1 MKKAAMMLAAAL
13 RSPTSLASSSTMRT
27 SGSSSVQAAFAQ
39 QLRRKINIPL
49 ATQRS
54 DLYTLGTFPRD
65 TRRRLAA
72 AAMPALETE
81 DDEEQK
87 EEEDFHLDSTT
98 SNPWHISTGSTPPSN
113 LTLGYACD
121 NLTLGRSERIFTNR
135 SCHKGTFTSRGLDHV
150 SKLALNNCRDLTR
163 IIQWNND
170 NGVHLFRVSSKL
182 FPWSGQYELE
192 ALPDFAQI
200 CLELAA
206 AGELARSYGQR
217 LTNHPPHFIK
227 LASVDEEVRLR
238 SIADLEIQGR
248 VFDLMGFPPSHW
260 NKINIHVGG
269 VYGSKP
275 RTVER
280 FAQTFRSLSE
290 SVRHRLAVENDDRP
304 NSYSVTDLLPLH
316 HATGIPIT
324 FDFHHHQFCP
334 GGQTQQ
340 DAFETAISTWP
351 AGVRP
356 VVHWSEM
363 PECPERQRTHPHRHS
378 AFVYGPIH
386 LYGREADVDVMIESK
401 AKEVALLLY
410 RDEIAPRLALGKK
423 VLL

>member
-1 MKKAAMMLAAAL
+1 MRLAAAL
-13 RSPTSLASSSTMRT
+13 RSPTCLASSTMSTRSVG
-27 SGSSSVQAAFAQ
+27 SGSVQAAISQQ
-39 QLRRKINIPL
+39 QLRRKISIPIE
-49 ATQRS
+49 TIQRRY
-54 DLYTLGTFPRD
+54 LRPLGNFPRD

-72 AAMPALETE
+72 AAMPNLETE
-81 DDEEQK
+81 D
-87 EEEDFHLDSTT
+87 EDKDFNNITKS
-98 SNPWHISTGSTPPSN
+98 SNPWHCSTESTPLST

-121 NLTLGRSERIFTNR
+121 NLTLRRSGRIFTNR

-163 IIQWNND
+163 IIQWNHE
-170 NGVHLFRVSSKL
+170 NGVQLFRVSSKI

-192 ALPDFAQI
+192 ALPDFEEISAA
-200 CLELAA
+200 LAA

-227 LASVDEEVRLR
+227 LASTDEEVRLR
-238 SIADLEIQGR
+238 SIADLEIQAR

-275 RTVER
+275 RTLER
-280 FAQTFRSLSE
+280 FAQTFHSLSE
-290 SVRHRLAVENDDRP
+290 AVRYRLAVENDDRP

-316 HATGIPIT
+316 ASTGIPIT
-324 FDFHHHQFCP
+324 FDFHHHQFCR
-334 GGQTQQ
+334 GGQTQRE
-340 DAFETAISTWP
+340 AFEAAISTWP

-363 PECPERQRTHPHRHS
+363 PECPERQRTHPHAHS

-410 RDEIAPRLALGKK
+410 RDEIAPRLALEKK
-423 VLL
+423 VVLV

>member
-1 MKKAAMMLAAAL
+1 MAAAL
-13 RSPTSLASSSTMRT
+13 RSPTSLGSTTMSTT
-27 SGSSSVQAAFAQ
+27 SVPAAFSQ
-39 QLRRKINIPL
+39 QLRRQINTP
-49 ATQRS
+49 ATTYRNE
-54 DLYTLGTFPRD
+54 LHPANLPRD

-81 DDEEQK
+81 DDEEQ
-87 EEEDFHLDSTT
+87 EEEASLSSSSMHW
-98 SNPWHISTGSTPPSN
+98 PISTASVPPSK

-121 NLTLGRSERIFTNR
+121 NLTLRRSEHIFTNR
-135 SCHKGTFTSRGLDHV
+135 SCHKGTFTARGLDHV

-163 IIQWNND
+163 IIKWNHE

-192 ALPDFAQI
+192 SLPDFEEI
-200 CLELAA
+200 FSTLAT
-206 AGELARSYGQR
+206 AGDLARSYGQR

-227 LASVDEEVRLR
+227 LASTDEDVRLR
-238 SIADLEIQGR
+238 SIADLEIQAR
-248 VFDLMGFPPSHW
+248 VFDLMGFAPSHW

-269 VYGSKP
+269 VYGSKT
-275 RTVER
+275 RTLAR
-280 FAQTFRSLSE
+280 FARTFHSLSE

-304 NSYSVTDLLPLH
+304 NSYSVTDLIPLH
-316 HATGIPIT
+316 QATGIPIT
-324 FDFHHHQFCP
+324 FDFHHHRFCP

-340 DAFETAISTWP
+340 EAFETAIRTWP
-351 AGVRP
+351 EGVRP

-363 PECPERQRTHPHRHS
+363 PECPERQRTHPHAHS

-386 LYGREADVDVMIESK
+386 LYGREAEVDVMIESK

-410 RDEIAPRLALGKK
+410 RDEIAPRLALEKK
-423 VLL
+423 IMV

>member
-1 MKKAAMMLAAAL
+1 MRLAAAL
-13 RSPTSLASSSTMRT
+13 RSPTSLASSSSST
-27 SGSSSVQAAFAQ
+27 SKPSSVQAAFAQ
-39 QLRRKINIPL
+39 QLRRKINSPL
-49 ATQRS
+49 ATPCN
-54 DLYTLGTFPRD
+54 DLYPLGNFPSD

-72 AAMPALETE
+72 AAMPALETDE
-81 DDEEQK
+81 DEEQQQ
-87 EEEDFHLDSTT
+87 EEGFTLDSIT
-98 SNPWHISTGSTPPSN
+98 SNSWHISSDSVSPSN

-121 NLTLGRSERIFTNR
+121 NLTLRRSERIFTNR
-135 SCHKGTFTSRGLDHV
+135 SCHKGTFTSRGLVHV
-150 SKLALNNCRDLTR
+150 SKLALNNCRDLKR
-163 IIQWNND
+163 IIQWNYDND
-170 NGVHLFRVSSKL
+170 IHLFRVSSKI

-192 ALPDFAQI
+192 ALPDFEQI
-200 CLELAA
+200 SLELAA
-206 AGELARSYGQR
+206 AGDLARRYGQR

-227 LASVDEEVRLR
+227 LASVEEEVRLR

-248 VFDLMGFPPSHW
+248 VFDLMGFPPSLW

-280 FAQTFRSLSE
+280 FAQTFHSLSE
-290 SVRHRLAVENDDRP
+290 SVRHRLAIENDDRP

-334 GGQTQQ
+334 GRQTQQ
-340 DAFETAISTWP
+340 EAFETAIRTWP

-386 LYGREADVDVMIESK
+386 LYGREAEVDVMIESK

-410 RDEIAPRLALGKK
+410 RDEIAPRLAVEKEI
-423 VLL
+423 LL